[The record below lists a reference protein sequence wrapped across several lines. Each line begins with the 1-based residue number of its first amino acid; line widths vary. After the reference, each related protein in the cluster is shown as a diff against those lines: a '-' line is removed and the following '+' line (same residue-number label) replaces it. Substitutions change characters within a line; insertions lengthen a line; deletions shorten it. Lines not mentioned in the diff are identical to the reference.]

1 MLAEEDTIDTDD
13 GKIIVKHPKN
23 LDKLVEKSLEK
34 SIQSINSSCF
44 QAKLNEIKGKIT
56 EKFDELM
63 INLKNNLEIKVRN
76 TLFNLN
82 EKSDIKKFYEL
93 TKNMIFEIIKSFFLL
108 KTDIQ
113 FDKVKEYKCKL
124 NDNIEYGISD
134 ASKIKIDLFTNDYF
148 EYVIK
153 AFNKKVTI

>member
-1 MLAEEDTIDTDD
+1 
-13 GKIIVKHPKN
+13 
-23 LDKLVEKSLEK
+23 
-34 SIQSINSSCF
+34 
-44 QAKLNEIKGKIT
+44 
-56 EKFDELM
+56 M

-113 FDKVKEYKCKL
+113 FDKVKEYKGKL